1 MSNELSLLSA
11 LFMGVLGGVHCVGMC
26 GGIVGVLSMA
36 PGSEAPGSEAPVR
49 PRLSLLLGYNL
60 GRITSYGIAGA
71 LFGGIGTLVTQWGV
85 VHQVQLVLQ
94 GLAGLL
100 MLALGLYLGNW
111 WRGLMVLERA
121 GSHVWRYIEP
131 LGRRFIPARHGRQA
145 VMLGLV
151 WGWLPCGLVYT
162 ALTMSIT
169 TGNAF
174 DGALLMVAFGLGTLP
189 NLLAMGL
196 FADLMRRYA
205 QRPLV
210 RRLAGLLVA
219 GFGVY
224 TLIAVARLF

>member
-36 PGSEAPGSEAPVR
+36 PGSEAPVR

-71 LFGGIGTLVTQWGV
+71 LFGGIGTLVAQWGV

-196 FADLMRRYA
+196 FADLMRRYI
-205 QRPLV
+205 QHPLV
-210 RRLAGLLVA
+210 RSLAGLLVM
-219 GFGVY
+219 GFGIY

>member
-1 MSNELSLLSA
+1 
-11 LFMGVLGGVHCVGMC
+11 
-26 GGIVGVLSMA
+26 
-36 PGSEAPGSEAPVR
+36 
-49 PRLSLLLGYNL
+49 
-60 GRITSYGIAGA
+60 
-71 LFGGIGTLVTQWGV
+71 
-85 VHQVQLVLQ
+85 
-94 GLAGLL
+94 
-100 MLALGLYLGNW
+100 
-111 WRGLMVLERA
+111 
-121 GSHVWRYIEP
+121 
-131 LGRRFIPARHGRQA
+131 
-145 VMLGLV
+145 
-151 WGWLPCGLVYT
+151 LVYT

-224 TLIAVARLF
+224 TLIAVARLI